1 MGRKKTPVFLNP
13 ESVWGNVCWWVFHQ
27 CWPDY
32 LPANSSSQSSK
43 ESVRFPG
50 IPVLAERLMFLSQG
64 CWPAVML
71 DRRGSSLS
79 QLEWKGRIVVVCIDV
94 TDTGSKKGTE
104 KQNEN
109 IFSSLLLLWAFLLDW
124 GKILLC
130 GRREGWWRVTW
141 EMIAFRN
148 CMANLPYW
156 LFSLPGKD
164 STFFYTYLGDIFCTQ
179 IHLSENWLPLRL
191 FFSFTLR
198 FILLPYLS

>member
-71 DRRGSSLS
+71 DRIGSSLS

-104 KQNEN
+104 KKMKIYLVHYYYYEPFYW
-109 IFSSLLLLWAFLLDW
+109 IEVRFCSVAA
-124 GKILLC
+124 GKAD
-130 GRREGWWRVTW
+130 EGWHGK
-141 EMIAFRN
+141 
-148 CMANLPYW
+148 W
-156 LFSLPGKD
+156 L
-164 STFFYTYLGDIFCTQ
+164 
-179 IHLSENWLPLRL
+179 LSEIAWQTCHIDSSHCLGKTVL
-191 FFSFTLR
+191 FF
-198 FILLPYLS
+198 ILT